1 MNGWD
6 IEVHVIHR
14 SVRPELQPFDS
25 FAATMFSKEAI
36 GSFFAIF
43 GDVDGYVRTSE
54 KKKDFLLLVYWE
66 DIDNNMQHS
75 TINIEIHEI
84 L

>member
-1 MNGWD
+1 MELSNEKCIDIVLCLDIMNGWD

-43 GDVDGYVRTSE
+43 GDVEDGYVRTSE
-54 KKKDFLLLVYWE
+54 K
-66 DIDNNMQHS
+66 
-75 TINIEIHEI
+75 
-84 L
+84 